1 MAKRRIINTRF
12 WADNYIAELVP
23 NEKLMFLYFLTN
35 PYTNI
40 SGAYELPIRQIVMDT
55 GFDKEEVEKMMRR
68 FEKDRK
74 IYYRE
79 GYVIVKNFIKHQE
92 INSKV
97 RIGIDNEVSKLP
109 YKIRKIVS
117 HSLSYLN
124 LTESNLI
131 LTESNPKKEKGEAS
145 NEAKTQWGKRGG
157 IQSIADNLTG
167 R

>member
-1 MAKRRIINTRF
+1 
-12 WADNYIAELVP
+12 
-23 NEKLMFLYFLTN
+23 
-35 PYTNI
+35 
-40 SGAYELPIRQIVMDT
+40 
-55 GFDKEEVEKMMRR
+55 MMRR

-157 IQSIADNLTG
+157 IQSITDNLTG